1 MSNQFEH
8 KARARQLKQEKGKPP
23 LVSSATVLDQI
34 KHFPMFRKP
43 NYRLKK
49 RSPPPGFQSTKLD
62 SRSRRGIKSYHHHHT
77 ADYSETYPTLTTLL
91 LRTHQLPLAN
101 VVISLCSSLLCFD
114 FMCSN
119 ILSCICGIS
128 ISNERKINK

>member
-91 LRTHQLPLAN
+91 LRTHQLSLTQ
-101 VVISLCSSLLCFD
+101 VFISSAPYFFASILCFQVYSLV
-114 FMCSN
+114 FVVSPFQTK
-119 ILSCICGIS
+119 
-128 ISNERKINK
+128 EK